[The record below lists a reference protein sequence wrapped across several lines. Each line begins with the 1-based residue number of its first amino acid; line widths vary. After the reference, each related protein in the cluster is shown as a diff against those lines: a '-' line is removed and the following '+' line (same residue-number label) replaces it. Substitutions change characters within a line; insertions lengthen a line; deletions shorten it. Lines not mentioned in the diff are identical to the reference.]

1 MLFTGISKKWHI
13 KNRNTEPMR
22 FLVIVLASIL
32 LGLLLTSCSRPESNV
47 ALGNQQ
53 GYLHY
58 GNGAEPQGL
67 DPHVVT
73 GVPEN
78 HIVRAIFEGLAVK
91 NPITLEPEPGVA
103 EKWKISEDG
112 RIYTFYI
119 NPNAKWSNGEHMTAS
134 DYVWSWN
141 RALHP
146 ETGSLYSYML
156 YPIVNAEAYAKGE
169 ITDFSEVGVKSIDEN
184 TLEVT
189 LNAPTPYFLQLMDH
203 YSTFAVHPETLLKYG
218 KMTDRFT
225 AWTRVGNLV
234 GNGAFTLDE
243 WSINRRIIVKKNEFY
258 WDRDRVSLEGVY
270 FYPTENA
277 ISEVE
282 PCWRT
287 SPSMVSVMSSAC
299 GSGTSAA
306 STSGPSGANVSKPLA
321 TLHGLPPFLASAW
334 RSRAVMSRPTA

>member
-1 MLFTGISKKWHI
+1 MGWQNQKSKINIELMRSIILIFVSTSLAILSISC
-13 KNRNTEPMR
+13 
-22 FLVIVLASIL
+22 AS
-32 LGLLLTSCSRPESNV
+32 PESNV
-47 ALGNQQ
+47 VSGNQQ

-103 EKWKISEDG
+103 EKWKISDDG

-169 ITDFSEVGVKSIDEN
+169 VTDFTK
-184 TLEVT
+184 
-189 LNAPTPYFLQLMDH
+189 
-203 YSTFAVHPETLLKYG
+203 G
-218 KMTDRFT
+218 KM
-225 AWTRVGNLV
+225 
-234 GNGAFTLDE
+234 
-243 WSINRRIIVKKNEFY
+243 
-258 WDRDRVSLEGVY
+258 
-270 FYPTENA
+270 
-277 ISEVE
+277 
-282 PCWRT
+282 
-287 SPSMVSVMSSAC
+287 
-299 GSGTSAA
+299 
-306 STSGPSGANVSKPLA
+306 
-321 TLHGLPPFLASAW
+321 
-334 RSRAVMSRPTA
+334 